1 MKVIWAIFWGHM
13 TLASMANALPYP
25 SEAEAGDDT
34 LSLQESDRS
43 TARLLYSN
51 SAGMSSNTF
60 EGHME
65 ITTKDGVRVVLKVSV
80 EIGGKSVDH
89 AEILKVEVVEPESY
103 VAIPADAYVQ
113 DGEVQIVEILPP
125 MF

>member
-1 MKVIWAIFWGHM
+1 VKVIWTLFLGHM
-13 TLASMANALPYP
+13 ALASMANALPHP

-34 LSLQESDRS
+34 LSLQESDKS

-51 SAGMSSNTF
+51 SGGMSSNNF
-60 EGHME
+60 NGHME

-103 VAIPADAYVQ
+103 VAIPSDAYVQ